1 VSSSSKVLVVG
12 PSWVGD
18 MVMAQSL
25 FKLLLEQ
32 DGEANI
38 DVIAPPWSLQ
48 LLARMPEVRS
58 AFELN
63 VAHGE
68 LGLGKRLKL
77 GRSLRANRYDRAIV
91 LPRSLKAALVPYA
104 AEIPVR
110 TGWRGE
116 WRFGLINDMRVL
128 NRNVLDQTVKRFLAL
143 GARVSES
150 PVTHIPLPALK
161 IDVENLHRLL
171 VSNGLRMDVPVV
183 ALMPG
188 AEYGPAKCW
197 PVQNY
202 TELARRLAELGAH
215 VWIFGSA
222 KEFAIGRS
230 ICEGATSPGVHNLCG
245 KTALVDA
252 VDLLSATNAAVT
264 NDSGLMH
271 VAAAVGTHVIALYG
285 SSTPDY
291 TPPLTAAKTVFYER
305 LECSPCFERHCP
317 LGHLNC
323 LHAITVDSVLDC
335 LLEHGLVDAGAHTS
349 QNGPVSVGNGGAG

>member
-1 VSSSSKVLVVG
+1 
-12 PSWVGD
+12 

-25 FKLLLEQ
+25 FKQLLEQ
-32 DGEANI
+32 DSDAKI
-38 DVIAPPWSLQ
+38 DVIAPPWSLE

-58 AFELN
+58 AFELD

-68 LGLGKRLKL
+68 LGLGKRRRL
-77 GRSLRANRYDRAIV
+77 GRALRPQRYDRAIV
-91 LPRSLKAALVPYA
+91 LPRSLKAAIVPYV

-116 WRFGLINDMRVL
+116 WRFGLINDMRTL
-128 NRNVLDQTVKRFLAL
+128 DRDVLDQTVKRFLAL
-143 GARVSES
+143 GARAPEL
-150 PVTHIPLPALK
+150 PVTRIPLPSLK
-161 IDVENLHRLL
+161 IDAENLHRQL
-171 VSNGLRMDVPVV
+171 VGHALRMDVPVV

-197 PVQNY
+197 PLQNY
-202 TELARRLAELGAH
+202 TTLARRLTEIGVH
-215 VWIFGSA
+215 VWVLGSA
-222 KEFAIGRS
+222 RESPIGRS
-230 ICEGATSPGVHNLCG
+230 ICEGAASKNVHNLCG

-252 VDLLSATNAAVT
+252 VDLLSAANAAVT

-305 LECSPCFERHCP
+305 LECSPCFERRCP

-323 LHAITVDSVLDC
+323 LHAITVDSVVNA
-335 LLEHGLVDAGAHTS
+335 LLECGLVDAVRHKS
-349 QNGPVSVGNGGAG
+349 QNGAASVGNGGAG